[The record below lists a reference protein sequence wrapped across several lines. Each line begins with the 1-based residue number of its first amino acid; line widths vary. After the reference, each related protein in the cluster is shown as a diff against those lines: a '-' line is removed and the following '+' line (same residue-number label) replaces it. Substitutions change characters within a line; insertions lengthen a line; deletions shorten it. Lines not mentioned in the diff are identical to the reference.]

1 MSHSWIKTA
10 AVLAAPVLGLA
21 GFAAQSDA
29 ALIYGL
35 SENNNIFRFD
45 SNNPEIIQSGVF
57 VQGLAGAELLNIDF
71 RPATGQLVGL
81 TTDNRIVNINPD
93 TGVAVTTGVLSV
105 PLNGTTFAFDFNPT
119 VDRIRVVSDTGQNL
133 RVNPDTG
140 IVTVDSPINPSGRV
154 IVGAAYTNSFPGAT
168 TTTLYTID
176 SLSDSLYMQ
185 NPPNNGTQ
193 VLVGSLD
200 TDGQTIDTTNR
211 VGFDIGPGNEAF
223 AALNETPI
231 SVSDLYT
238 INLQTGA
245 IEFAGQ
251 IGGGLFVRDIAVV
264 VPEPGTLGL
273 LAVGALLAVR
283 RRRA

>member
-1 MSHSWIKTA
+1 MSRSWIKTA
-10 AVLAAPVLGLA
+10 AVLAAPALGLV
-21 GFAAQSDA
+21 GFAGQSDA
-29 ALIYGL
+29 AIIYGL

-45 SNNPEIIQSGVF
+45 SNSPENIQSGVF

-93 TGVAVTTGVLSV
+93 TGVALPGPVLSV
-105 PLNGTTFAFDFNPT
+105 PLNGTTFGFDFNPT
-119 VDRIRVVSDTGQNL
+119 VDRIRIVSDTGQNL
-133 RVNPDTG
+133 RVDPTTG
-140 IVTVDSPINPSGRV
+140 IATVDGPINPTGQN

-176 SLSDSLYMQ
+176 SLSDSLYRQ
-185 NPPNNGTQ
+185 DPANSGTQ
-193 VLVGSLD
+193 VLVGPLEIG
-200 TDGQTIDTTNR
+200 GQTIDTTNR
-211 VGFDIGPGNEAF
+211 VGFDIGPNNEGF

-231 SVSDLYT
+231 SVSDLYL
-238 INLQTGA
+238 INLQTGG

-264 VPEPGTLGL
+264 IPEPGTFGL
-273 LAVGALLAVR
+273 LAVGALLAAR